1 VAVEHNGAGTRHES
15 EDQSIFSNGSSAFF
29 DLTGQ
34 LLIPATIVA
43 VGFWRGA
50 RARARGDDERIRAW
64 TKRAYWCFLVW
75 GAFLILSVPLL
86 YRIERLPAEQQEGG
100 TAMFGFLLGVPAV
113 IVFLVGAFHAVAVW
127 RGKWVRL
134 LLFPTAVAAGFFFYL
149 DDFRTEPLDVAPW
162 DTAGAG
168 VYALVVLV
176 ASISGLRQLRRGGG
190 LS

>member
-1 VAVEHNGAGTRHES
+1 
-15 EDQSIFSNGSSAFF
+15 
-29 DLTGQ
+29 
-34 LLIPATIVA
+34 
-43 VGFWRGA
+43 
-50 RARARGDDERIRAW
+50 
-64 TKRAYWCFLVW
+64 
-75 GAFLILSVPLL
+75 
-86 YRIERLPAEQQEGG
+86 
-100 TAMFGFLLGVPAV
+100 VPAV